1 MIFKEVN
8 QRELIDV
15 IQEVLMST
23 DREHPIK
30 LNVEIQ
36 GLNILSATL
45 TSEGRAIPVTS
56 FFEEALPINDLYY
69 SLTEYFASE
78 DPEVK
83 ALDRIVRAS
92 GRQFLVS
99 LQEVSPEETDKKNA
113 KS

>member
-30 LNVEIQ
+30 LNVQ
-36 GLNILSATL
+36 VCGLNILSASL
-45 TSEGRAIPVTS
+45 ISDGKVIPVTPY
-56 FFEEALPINDLYY
+56 FEESLPINDLYY
-69 SLTEYFASE
+69 TLTEYFASE

-99 LQEVSPEETDKKNA
+99 LQEVSPEETEKKNG